1 MGQGSF
7 DQNDE
12 AGAVA
17 STVTGTV
24 GRRGAVAL
32 ATALGAGAA
41 GLVGGMGRAFAQSGP
56 YPGLPRRPLKF
67 VFVCH
72 VTLDPFFV
80 PTVYGVQDGCAAFGC
95 RYQWTGSQN
104 NVVSEMVNAMETAID
119 EKADGIAVC
128 LVDPK
133 AFDAPTARAIAAGI
147 PVVAFNADVP
157 KGSPNQ
163 RLSYVGQPLF
173 QSGYDVAAKFMSR
186 VPKGGH
192 VMLSIGVPGS
202 LNEQPRIDGYIQW
215 IKDNG
220 NPVTYD
226 VVNTGVDGATEIAR
240 ISSYVLSHKN
250 LAGIFCGGGSDT
262 YAAGFV
268 SAEYGLAKKGM
279 IIGGFDLFPQ
289 TLQYIKAGHTT
300 FTTDQQ
306 AYLQGFLPLQQ
317 LYMYKLSN
325 GLVGPADTNTSKAY
339 VTSENVDYYEAK
351 SRFEGSTRA
360 EPA

>member
-1 MGQGSF
+1 MDRKGS
-7 DQNDE
+7 DQDGGAE
-12 AGAVA
+12 GVAGA
-17 STVTGTV
+17 V
-24 GRRGAVAL
+24 GRRGTLAL
-32 ATALGAGAA
+32 ATALGAGAVGLA
-41 GLVGGMGRAFAQSGP
+41 GGVGRAFAESGP

-95 RYQWTGSQN
+95 RYQWTGSQK
-104 NVVSEMVNAMETAID
+104 NVVSEMVSAMDTAID

-147 PVVAFNADVP
+147 PVIAFNADVP

-163 RLSYVGQPLF
+163 RLAYVGQPLF
-173 QSGYDVAAKFMSR
+173 ESGYDVAAKFMSR

-226 VVNTGVDGATEIAR
+226 VVNTGVDAATEISR

-289 TLQYIKAGHTT
+289 TLQYIKTGDTT

-317 LYMYKLSN
+317 LYIYKLSN

-339 VTSENVDYYEAK
+339 VTKDNVGHYLAK
-351 SRFEGSTRA
+351 SRFEGTTRA
-360 EPA
+360 EPT

>member
-1 MGQGSF
+1 
-7 DQNDE
+7 
-12 AGAVA
+12 
-17 STVTGTV
+17 
-24 GRRGAVAL
+24 
-32 ATALGAGAA
+32 
-41 GLVGGMGRAFAQSGP
+41 
-56 YPGLPRRPLKF
+56 
-67 VFVCH
+67 
-72 VTLDPFFV
+72 
-80 PTVYGVQDGCAAFGC
+80 
-95 RYQWTGSQN
+95 
-104 NVVSEMVNAMETAID
+104 
-119 EKADGIAVC
+119 
-128 LVDPK
+128 
-133 AFDAPTARAIAAGI
+133 
-147 PVVAFNADVP
+147 
-157 KGSPNQ
+157 
-163 RLSYVGQPLF
+163 
-173 QSGYDVAAKFMSR
+173 
-186 VPKGGH
+186 
-192 VMLSIGVPGS
+192 MLSIGVPGS

-226 VVNTGVDGATEIAR
+226 VVNTGVDGATEISR

-317 LYMYKLSN
+317 LYMYQLSK

-339 VTSENVDYYEAK
+339 VTSANVDYYLSK
-351 SRFEGSTRA
+351 SRFEGSTRS
-360 EPA
+360 EPS

>member
-1 MGQGSF
+1 MDRDDL
-7 DQNDE
+7 DQDGLV
-12 AGAVA
+12 AAAVC
-17 STVTGTV
+17 TV
-24 GRRGAVAL
+24 GRRSAVAW

-41 GLVGGMGRAFAQSGP
+41 GLAGGMGLAFAQSGP

-80 PTVYGVQDGCAAFGC
+80 PTVYGIQDASAAFGN

-157 KGSPNQ
+157 TGSPNQ

-173 QSGYDVAAKFMSR
+173 QSGYDVAQKFMSR

-215 IKDNG
+215 IKDHG

-226 VVNTGVDGATEIAR
+226 VVNTGVDGATEISR

-268 SAEYGLAKKGM
+268 SAEYGLAKKGL

-289 TLQYIKAGHTT
+289 TLQFIKAGHAT

-306 AYLQGFLPLQQ
+306 AYLQGFLPVQQ
-317 LYMYKLSN
+317 LYMYKLSS

-339 VTSENVDYYEAK
+339 VTTENVDHYLAK
-351 SRFEGSTRA
+351 SRFEGSTRS
-360 EPA
+360 EPS

>member
-1 MGQGSF
+1 MGDEIQ
-7 DQNDE
+7 DQD
-12 AGAVA
+12 GVVQAVRR
-17 STVTGTV
+17 GM
-24 GRRGAVAL
+24 GRRSAVTL
-32 ATALGAGAA
+32 AAALGAGAA
-41 GLVGGMGRAFAQSGP
+41 GLAGGMGRAFAESGP
-56 YPGLPRRPLKF
+56 YPGLPRKPLKF

-80 PTVYGVQDGCAAFGC
+80 PTVYGIQDGCAAFGC
-95 RYQWTGSQN
+95 RYQWSGSQN

-163 RLSYVGQPLF
+163 RLAYVGQPLF
-173 QSGYDVAAKFMSR
+173 TAGYDVATKFMSK

-220 NPVTYD
+220 NPVTYE
-226 VVNTGVDGATEIAR
+226 VVNTGVDAATEISR

-262 YAAGFV
+262 YAASFV

-279 IIGGFDLFPQ
+279 IVGGFDLFPQ
-289 TLQYIKAGHTT
+289 TLHYVKTGDTT

-339 VTSENVDYYEAK
+339 VTSANIDYYLAK
-351 SRFEGSTRA
+351 SRFEGSQRA
-360 EPA
+360 EPS